1 MRRPVIGIP
10 AKEREKSQNDY
21 WHRMEVVDDLRYLTV
36 KYGGTAVMLLPGEV
50 RTDFNKSDLSDPAV
64 LSEEEKEILHQEVS
78 LCDGILLQGGDY
90 SNAYEVEIARYAL
103 EKDLPVLGIC
113 AGFNNILRALGSNI
127 FEDET
132 KAHSRYDIAYRHK
145 IRVVEGTLL
154 YDLVQSDTYEVN
166 SFHTMVADEECVK
179 GYARIDA
186 YSDDGLVEAFDLED
200 HKFVLA
206 VKWHPELM
214 KEDRFTESLFRR
226 FIEACS
232 KGG

>member
-64 LSEEEKEILHQEVS
+64 LSEEEKEILYQEVS

-113 AGFNNILRALGSNI
+113 AGFNNILRALASTPMILIPMLMTPMRSAPMTIPN
-127 FEDET
+127 
-132 KAHSRYDIAYRHK
+132 
-145 IRVVEGTLL
+145 TLP
-154 YDLVQSDTYEVN
+154 SPP
-166 SFHTMVADEECVK
+166 
-179 GYARIDA
+179 YA
-186 YSDDGLVEAFDLED
+186 EA
-200 HKFVLA
+200 
-206 VKWHPELM
+206 PPM
-214 KEDRFTESLFRR
+214 KQAAMAS
-226 FIEACS
+226 IS
-232 KGG
+232 